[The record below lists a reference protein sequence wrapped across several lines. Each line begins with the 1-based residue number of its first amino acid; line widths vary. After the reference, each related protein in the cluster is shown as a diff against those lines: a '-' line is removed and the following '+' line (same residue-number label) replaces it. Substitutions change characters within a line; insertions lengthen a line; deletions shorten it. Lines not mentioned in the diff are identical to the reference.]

1 MSLARRAMAGHT
13 AGMSDA
19 PPVPAPPASLPIW
32 FRRRSIPLPTW
43 RTWFVVLS
51 AAGLLGWWLLPRLHS
66 WLAVV
71 DPVPGAPYLIVE
83 GWVPDYVLDEV
94 IDYTDATP
102 VKRIFTTGVPL
113 DHGTFLTDFRDY
125 ATLAARSLAKM
136 GVDPN
141 LICPAPAAEAKLE
154 RTRAMAAALKQILD
168 AENIPAAERRINLY
182 TLGTHARRS
191 RRIFQETLGST
202 WQVGVIAVPS
212 RDYDQTRW
220 YTQSGGAKNVLNELI
235 ALTVQSSGGE

>member
-1 MSLARRAMAGHT
+1 MVVFGQTYARPQDNPARMYLLDLAQGSR
-13 AGMSDA
+13 
-19 PPVPAPPASLPIW
+19 P
-32 FRRRSIPLPTW
+32 
-43 RTWFVVLS
+43 
-51 AAGLLGWWLLPRLHS
+51 
-66 WLAVV
+66 
-71 DPVPGAPYLIVE
+71 
-83 GWVPDYVLDEV
+83 
-94 IDYTDATP
+94 
-102 VKRIFTTGVPL
+102 
-113 DHGTFLTDFRDY
+113 
-125 ATLAARSLAKM
+125 
-136 GVDPN
+136 
-141 LICPAPAAEAKLE
+141 
-154 RTRAMAAALKQILD
+154 AMAAALKQILD